1 MIQKTDIKGF
11 CKPQFDGT
19 RTVQTS
25 LRFVDKNGHA
35 IEINYGLFFF
45 GLMPKKTYDLMC
57 SSSMSDS

>member
-11 CKPQFDGT
+11 CESQFDGT

-25 LRFVDKNGHA
+25 LCFVDEKGHA
-35 IEINYGLFFF
+35 IEIIKLRFSFFF

-57 SSSMSDS
+57 S